1 MAVVVWMAVGAA
13 VASAGCAGVGP
24 ASMSDEQ
31 RKAYR
36 VALDRMVRGYV
47 YEMGCPA
54 LLPLAEDMLWESGFQ
69 NVEYARGDRGLST
82 QWRDDGD
89 HRIQYEL
96 QAHEV
101 GHDACAVQMVRRHQS
116 GSTAQQQR
124 DVDLELALLEYVD
137 DDEATRLRDEAVQ
150 EAEQRGDGS

>member
-1 MAVVVWMAVGAA
+1 MVGLWSMAVA
-13 VASAGCAGVGP
+13 VAVSSAGCAGVGP

-31 RKAYR
+31 RQAYR

-54 LLPLAEDMLWESGFQ
+54 LLPLAEDMLWESGF
-69 NVEYARGDRGLST
+69 EDIDYARGERGLST
-82 QWRDDGD
+82 QWRDDGNYQV
-89 HRIQYEL
+89 QYEL
-96 QAHEV
+96 QAHQV
-101 GHDACAVQMVRRHQS
+101 GHDACAVQMVRRRQA

-137 DDEATRLRDEAVQ
+137 EEEATRLRDEAVQ
-150 EAEQRGDGS
+150 KAKQRVDES